1 MFYVAVMEPELED
14 VFGLYQR
21 CLTGVVECLQK
32 QMRVKVRRC
41 VYTAP
46 VVIWLMIVQRLQ
58 ARRTLAGGVEALLSG
73 VADPLLSGC
82 ERARKK
88 QISRRTGGY
97 SHARQRLSGL
107 LCRQVTAE
115 LITRLREIVNPSG
128 ENNSSGGHRAYVLD
142 GSSLELEADARL
154 LKIYPPSENQQGKAH
169 WPVLRMVV
177 LHELATGLAEQPQW
191 GAMYGPA
198 AVSEQQ
204 LTNQAIA
211 LLMPGSI
218 VIGDRNF
225 GVFSVAWEAGGRRLD
240 VIIRLT
246 NERARKVAAG
256 AISQE
261 GEQSVVWKASRFD
274 GRRQGGM
281 PKDAVISGR
290 LISVRIGRG
299 QSQEWLHLFTT
310 TTLPRTEVVALYGQ
324 RWNIETDLR
333 ALKRTVGMHH
343 ITARSQSMME
353 KELLAAIAAYNLV
366 RTVIAL
372 AAHRHNLAPRQLS
385 FTFALTVVNAAWPRI
400 LAAPDERTHRR
411 EVLKMLD
418 ATVEGKHPQRKR
430 HRSFP
435 RAVWYS
441 NRSFPHNHAA
451 REVI

>member
-1 MFYVAVMEPELED
+1 MEPELED
-14 VFGLYQR
+14 IFGLYQR
-21 CLTGVVECLQK
+21 CVAGVVECLQK
-32 QMRVKVRRC
+32 QMRLKVRRS
-41 VYTAP
+41 VYTAQ

-88 QISRRTGGY
+88 RISRRTGGY
-97 SHARQRLSGL
+97 SHARQRLPKL
-107 LCRQVTAE
+107 LCGQVVAE
-115 LITRLREIVNPSG
+115 LITRLREVVNPGS
-128 ENNSSGGHRAYVLD
+128 ENNPGGGLCAYVLD
-142 GSSLELEADARL
+142 GSSLELEAGAAL
-154 LKIYPPSENQQGKAH
+154 LKTYPPAENQHGRAH

-177 LHELATGLAEQPQW
+177 LHELATGLAEQPHW
-191 GAMYGPA
+191 GPMYGPA

-204 LTNQAIA
+204 LADRAIA
-211 LLMPGSI
+211 QLAPGSV

-225 GVFSVAWEAGGRRLD
+225 GVFTVAWQAGEHRLD
-240 VIIRLT
+240 VVIRLT
-246 NERARKVAAG
+246 NERASKVAGG
-256 AISQE
+256 AIPQE
-261 GEQSVVWKASRFD
+261 GEQSVVWKPSRFD

-281 PKDAVISGR
+281 PKDAAISGR

-299 QSQEWLHLFTT
+299 KSRDWLHLFTT
-310 TTLPRTEVVALYGQ
+310 TTLPLAEVVELYGK

-343 ITARSQSMME
+343 ITARNQSMME

-400 LAAPDERTHRR
+400 LAAPDQRTHRR

-418 ATVEGKHPQRKR
+418 ATAQGEHPQRTKP
-430 HRSFP
+430 RSFP
-435 RAVWYS
+435 RAVWYP
-441 NRSFPHNHAA
+441 NRSFPHNHA
-451 REVI
+451 EPQVI